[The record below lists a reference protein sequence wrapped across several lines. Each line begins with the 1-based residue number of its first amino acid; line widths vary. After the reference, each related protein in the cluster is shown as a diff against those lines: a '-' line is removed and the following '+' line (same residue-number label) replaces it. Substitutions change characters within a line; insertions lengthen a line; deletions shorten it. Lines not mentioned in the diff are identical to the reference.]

1 MIKFLPICLFAL
13 TLPFL
18 NRGPVSQPDK
28 WNQEE
33 TSAADLF
40 QPVDNMH
47 HFMEYISEPSYKGLK
62 AALATQ
68 PKGRK
73 GWSPVKSDAL
83 ILAETSALVAE
94 RVPEGADA
102 EKATQWK
109 QISLDV
115 YNASKALYGSVGDY
129 EQAKK
134 HYSVMIDNCN
144 RCHQTFANG
153 KYQLKK

>member
-13 TLPFL
+13 TLPLL
-18 NRGPVSQPDK
+18 NRGPVSQADTR
-28 WNQEE
+28 NQEE
-33 TSAADLF
+33 TSVADLF

-68 PKGRK
+68 PVGLRSRR
-73 GWSPVKSDAL
+73 GWIPVKSDAL
-83 ILAETSALVAE
+83 ILAETSAFVAE
-94 RVPEGADA
+94 RVPERVDA
-102 EKATQWK
+102 EKATHWK

-134 HYSVMIDNCN
+134 HYSVMIDN
-144 RCHQTFANG
+144 
-153 KYQLKK
+153 

>member
-1 MIKFLPICLFAL
+1 MMKFLPICLFVL

-18 NRGPVSQPDK
+18 NRVPISHPVTPI
-28 WNQEE
+28 QEE
-33 TSAADLF
+33 TPAADPF

-73 GWSPVKSDAL
+73 GWSPIKSGAL

-102 EKATQWK
+102 EKTKQWK
-109 QISLDV
+109 QISLEV
-115 YNASKALYGSVGDY
+115 YNAGKALYGSVGDY

-144 RCHQTFANG
+144 RCHQTFADG
-153 KYQLKK
+153 KYQLTK